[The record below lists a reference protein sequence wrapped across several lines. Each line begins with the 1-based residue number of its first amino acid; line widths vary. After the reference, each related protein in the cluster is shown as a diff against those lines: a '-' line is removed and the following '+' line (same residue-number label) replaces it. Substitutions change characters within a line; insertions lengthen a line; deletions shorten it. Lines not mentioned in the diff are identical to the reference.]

1 MLLCE
6 DNLVD
11 WVDKQN
17 GLMITRRKMNV
28 SHFDFKLQRNTVY
41 VCLTGYKQVIA
52 QFFEKLLCN
61 FVSSTRIIIIIVETD
76 EVFLHKSWLN
86 FSQIQHVYTWNKPFE
101 HPKLS
106 CIPIG
111 LNYNRQYKVL
121 NDWIKETR
129 DKIPSKTKLLC
140 MNCSL
145 STSPE
150 RVKLNNLV
158 KNSFSTFCSI
168 IPFVPPSKTYFIP
181 SHIEGRIGI
190 QETNPICYKHWEPYI
205 FILSPQGA
213 GLDCHRTW
221 EAMICGLIPIVKTS
235 SIDELFEDLPVLIVK
250 DWSDI
255 NESWLKQQHEEVTIK
270 KEKKQYKMEKLNLEY
285 WTALMSVHSRQREI
299 HFITYGN
306 EKYEKAKQR
315 LCSQA
320 NQFEGITHVRGYGP
334 SDLSDSLRKKYKN
347 ILEQPRGGGYWLWKP
362 FVLYNHF
369 KTLKENDILV
379 YLDAGCVL
387 NPKGITR
394 FQEYIDILDK
404 SDIGIL
410 SFQMHNQIEKWW
422 TTREI
427 FEYYELDVN
436 GDHANS
442 GQFLGGVFMLKKNK
456 HSEEYVKKLVS
467 ITLTQSQLYTDEHNK
482 NGRQMS
488 WFKDNRHD
496 QSISSL
502 LRKIHG
508 TEIIPRDESFVVPFG
523 SPESL
528 KYPFWAARSKQ

>member
-1 MLLCE
+1 MYLCE

-11 WVDKQN
+11 WINEQN
-17 GLMITRRKMNV
+17 GLLITRRVLNINQYNFMEKKNI
-28 SHFDFKLQRNTVY
+28 LY
-41 VCLTGYKQVIA
+41 IGLTGYKKVIEE
-52 QFFEKLLCN
+52 FFDKLLKRLSG
-61 FVSSTRIIIIIVETD
+61 VKHIVVIILETD
-76 EVFLHKSWLN
+76 
-86 FSQIQHVYTWNKPFE
+86 HVYMRKTWLEIPSIYKVFTWNKPFI
-101 HPKLS
+101 HPKLV

-111 LNYNRQYKVL
+111 LNYNRQYKAITS
-121 NDWIKETR
+121 WETLTPR
-129 DKIPSKTKLLC
+129 HEKNKLLC

-150 RVKLNNLV
+150 RTKLNNLV
-158 KNSFSTFCSI
+158 KTVFASFCDTLQ
-168 IPFVPPSKTYFIP
+168 FVTPSKKYYIP
-181 SHIEGRIGI
+181 SYIEGKIEI
-190 QETNPICYKHWEPYI
+190 QETNPQCYKDWEPYQ

-221 EAMICGLIPIVKTS
+221 EALICGIIPIVKTS
-235 SIDELFEDLPVLIVK
+235 SIDELFKDLPVLIVK
-250 DWSDI
+250 DWNDI
-255 NESWLKQQHEEVTIK
+255 NEEMLKDNYQKISLK
-270 KEKKQYKMEKLNLEY
+270 KENGGYNMKKLYLDY
-285 WTALMSVHSRQREI
+285 WISKINEDFSQTRET

-334 SDLSDSLRKKYKN
+334 SDLSDSFRNKYKN
-347 ILEQPRGGGYWLWKP
+347 ILEQSRGGGYWLWKP
-362 FVLYNHF
+362 FILYNHF
-369 KTLKENDILV
+369 KTLKENDILI

-387 NPKGITR
+387 NPKGINR
-394 FQEYIDILDK
+394 FREYVNILDN
-404 SDIGIL
+404 SDYGIL

-427 FEYYELDVN
+427 FEYFKLDEN
-436 GDHANS
+436 GVHANS
-442 GQFLGGVFMLKKNK
+442 GQYMATVLMIKKNN
-456 HSEEYVKKLVS
+456 HSEEFIKKLVG
-467 ITLTQSQLYTDEHNK
+467 ITLTQSQLYTDTHNK

-508 TEIIPRDESFVVPFG
+508 TEIIPRDESFIVPFG
-523 SPESL
+523 GPESM
-528 KYPFWAARSKQ
+528 KFPFWAARSKK